1 MKKVIGVLLAVS
13 ALNANAEVLPAMEV
27 FTSGLA
33 QHEKAI
39 VSNTVARCAGMMTV
53 QSAVIARDAPNSE
66 ALPALDKS
74 FKELSMVALVTNATI
89 QESRGKQPELDSLAE
104 EFSAQVDLMTN
115 FYIDR
120 MQENQISTGEM
131 FGQDMMIQFDME
143 FCSLLPSMLNSQ
155 WWADVLENDDW
166 TYWDENWVQ
175 DNRQEPSHETGV

>member
-13 ALNANAEVLPAMEV
+13 ALNANAEVLPAMDV
-27 FTSGLA
+27 FNSGLA

-53 QSAVIARDAPNSE
+53 QSAIISRDAPNSE
-66 ALPALDKS
+66 ALPALNQGYKD
-74 FKELSMVALVTNATI
+74 LSMVAVLTNATI
-89 QESRGKQPELDSLAE
+89 QKNRGKNPDFDNLIE
-104 EFSAQVDLMTN
+104 EFSAQVELMTN

-143 FCSLLPSMLNSQ
+143 FCSILPKLLNSQ
-155 WWADVLENDDW
+155 WWVDVLENDDW
-166 TYWDENWVQ
+166 TYWDKNWT
-175 DNRQEPSHETGV
+175 DES